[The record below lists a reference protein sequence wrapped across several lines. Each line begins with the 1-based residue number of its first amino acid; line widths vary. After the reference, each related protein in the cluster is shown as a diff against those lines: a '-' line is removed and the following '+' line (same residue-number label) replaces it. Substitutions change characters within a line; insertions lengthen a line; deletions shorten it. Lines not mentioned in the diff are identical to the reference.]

1 MILSIQYLF
10 WLAGAILA
18 LTAVM
23 TLADRQHPKRW
34 TSGLFWGLFSL
45 VFLIGDRLPP
55 AWVGAGVLLMAV
67 LAGCGAVGSGHHAS
81 RPERETRASAGR
93 LGNRL
98 FIPALAIPVVTV
110 IGSVL
115 LKDVQI
121 AGLPLLDPK
130 NVTFVSLGLGALV
143 ALALACWLTRD
154 TPIQAMRE
162 SRRLTDALGW
172 SLVLPQALA
181 MLGLVF
187 TDAGVG
193 KAVAHLATAY
203 VALDLRLVAVVVY
216 VVGMAAFTVIMGNGF
231 AAFPVM
237 TGGIGVPVLVGVY
250 HADPAVMAAIGMFSG
265 YCGTLMTP
273 MAANFNIVPAALLE
287 LDDKNAV
294 IKAQVPTALAVLA
307 CNVVLLYLLMFGIP

>member
-23 TLADRQHPKRW
+23 TLADLQHPKRW

-237 TGGIGVPVLVGVY
+237 TGGIGVPVMVGVY

-307 CNVVLLYLLMFGIP
+307 CNVVLLYLLM

>member
-18 LTAVM
+18 LTAGM
-23 TLADRQHPKRW
+23 TLADRHHPKRW

-45 VFLIGDRLPP
+45 VFLVGDRLPP

-67 LAGCGAVGSGHHAS
+67 LAGCGAVGSGHHVT

-307 CNVVLLYLLMFGIP
+307 CNVVLLYLLM

>member
-23 TLADRQHPKRW
+23 TLADRHHPKRW

-67 LAGCGAVGSGHHAS
+67 LAGCGAVGSGHHVT

-143 ALALACWLTRD
+143 ALALACRLTRD

-307 CNVVLLYLLMFGIP
+307 CNVVLLYLLM

>member
-67 LAGCGAVGSGHHAS
+67 LAGCGAVGSGHHVT

-216 VVGMAAFTVIMGNGF
+216 VVGMAAFTIIMGNGF

-307 CNVVLLYLLMFGIP
+307 CNVVLLYLLM